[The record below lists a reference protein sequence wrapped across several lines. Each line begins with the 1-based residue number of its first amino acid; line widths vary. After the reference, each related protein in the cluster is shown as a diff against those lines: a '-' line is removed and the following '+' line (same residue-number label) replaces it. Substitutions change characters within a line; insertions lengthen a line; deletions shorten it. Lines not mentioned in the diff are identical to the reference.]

1 MVRGRQ
7 CTDQY
12 SEKSDVSKR
21 KVVLGATKQLN
32 EVWILLKG
40 GDAFNSSGHNIFIFC
55 SFQIKKRNK

>member
-1 MVRGRQ
+1 MYVHGKGERIIVESWGQ
-7 CTDQY
+7 WTDY

-40 GDAFNSSGHNIFIFC
+40 GDAF
-55 SFQIKKRNK
+55 